1 MTPPRAAFYDFDGT
15 LVASNVVSRYG
26 WLARRHPSKPSAA
39 WRYGKALLGVP
50 LWLLLDLC
58 SRRLFNVVFFRQYR
72 GLEESWLREQAQA
85 LFQAEIRAKEFRF
98 ARELV
103 ARDKAGGYRTVLV
116 SGGLDL
122 ELGPAADYFGF
133 DDVLANRLVFREG
146 RATGAIAPP
155 LLAGLG
161 KVAALRRFAAEREI
175 ALSACKAY
183 SDSTSDIPMLLA
195 VGHPAAAN
203 PDGKL
208 RKVALARGWGILD
221 LNQSAS
227 PLGPPRSPR

>member
-1 MTPPRAAFYDFDGT
+1 MTPSRAAFYDFDGT
-15 LVASNVVSRYG
+15 LVASNVVTRYG
-26 WLARRHPSKPSAA
+26 CLARRHPSKPVAV

-50 LWLLLDLC
+50 LWLSLDLC

-72 GLEESWLREQAQA
+72 GLEESWLREQAHA

-103 ARDKAGGYRTVLV
+103 ARDKADGYRTVLL

-122 ELGPAADYFGF
+122 ELGPTADYFGF
-133 DDVLANRLVFREG
+133 DDILANRLVFRDG
-146 RATGAIAPP
+146 RATGAIALP
-155 LLAGLG
+155 LLAGPE
-161 KVAALRRFAAEREI
+161 KAAALKRFAVEREI

-195 VGHPAAAN
+195 VGHPAAVN

-208 RKVALARGWGILD
+208 RRVALARGWDILD
-221 LNQSAS
+221 LNRSAA
-227 PLGPPRSPR
+227 PLGPHRSPR